1 MQKPDFVLLIDDDPM
16 ANFLNKTML
25 RKAKA
30 ANQIFVAENGEE
42 AFAVIHKLEAKAGSK
57 ETKLCILLDLDMPML
72 DGYEFLEELKN
83 GKVDLRIQ
91 VYVLSN
97 LLESRENRRLQEYPI
112 VKFIPKPLSFQV
124 VEEILTKQ
132 PAVYF
137 NQSWEVNS

>member
-16 ANFLNKTML
+16 ANFLNKIML
-25 RKAKA
+25 QKAKA
-30 ANQIFVAENGEE
+30 TNQIFVTENGEE
-42 AFAVIHKLEAKAGSK
+42 AFAVIHKLEAKAASK
-57 ETKLCILLDLDMPML
+57 EKKLCILLDLDMPLL

-112 VKFIPKPLSFQV
+112 VKFISKPLSFQV
-124 VEEILTKQ
+124 VEEILTMQ
-132 PAVYF
+132 SAVDF
-137 NQSWEVNS
+137 NQSWEVNF

>member
-16 ANFLNKTML
+16 GNFLTKTML
-25 RKAKA
+25 RKVRPRMPV
-30 ANQIFVAENGEE
+30 FVAENGEE
-42 AFAVIHKLEAKAGSK
+42 AFAIIHKLEAKAGSK
-57 ETKLCILLDLDMPML
+57 EKKLCILLDLDMPLL

-91 VYVLSN
+91 VYVLSI

-112 VKFIPKPLSFQV
+112 VKFIPKPLNFQV
-124 VEEILTKQ
+124 VEEILTMES
-132 PAVYF
+132 AIEF